1 MKNCLSGRGALSTYK
16 GSDRGKSS
24 SLVGVGKRPVEDQ
37 LGGCCVR

>member
-24 SLVGVGKRPVEDQ
+24 SLVGAGKRPGEQ
-37 LGGCCVR
+37 EWNWKTN